1 MCQQNIPFQPRLG
14 KAGRQQGRTALTDMT
29 STSRAQAAD
38 IIRCPYDGQ
47 EVGRMQIATED
58 SVEDAIRTAERGF
71 GTMRRLPRFVRAEI
85 LERAAGIIDAE
96 HEEFVRLIAA
106 EAGKPLYDARGEV
119 SRAVFNLRNAA
130 AEARAWSGHEVPLD
144 IDSSVFEYQTTA
156 TDGSAL
162 DLSKTDLDSL
172 GKLGRRIG
180 IARRF
185 PVGPVLAITP
195 FNFPLN
201 LVIHK
206 VAPAIAVGCSIVLK
220 PAPQTPLTSAR
231 LAEILV
237 RAGLPEDAISVV
249 HCGPEMVNEWFV
261 IRAWPWSRSPAAR
274 QSAGTSSLWRAR
286 RRSRSNSAATG
297 PSLWPKMP
305 ISTMRPQGAC
315 AVAWSMAA
323 SIASGC
329 SASLSTKADMTTSGK
344 GCCPKSPHAMSA
356 IRLRKGAMWG
366 RSS

>member
-249 HCGPEMVNEWFV
+249 HCGPEMAERMVRDPRLAMVSFTGSAAVGWHIKSVAGKKKVALELGGNGAVVVAED
-261 IRAWPWSRSPAAR
+261 ADLDYAAAR
-274 QSAGTSSLWRAR
+274 CVRGGVVYGGQYCIGVQRILVHK
-286 RRSRSNSAATG
+286 SRYDDFRERLLSQVAACNVGNPLEEGGDVG
-297 PSLWPKMP
+297 PV
-305 ISTMRPQGAC
+305 I
-315 AVAWSMAA
+315 
-323 SIASGC
+323 
-329 SASLSTKADMTTSGK
+329 
-344 GCCPKSPHAMSA
+344 
-356 IRLRKGAMWG
+356 
-366 RSS
+366 